1 MAAVQLDH
9 VNIRTARLA
18 ECVDFYGNILGLTIA
33 LPPMAS
39 DLTKG
44 AYVLDERGAAILH
57 LVGTDKVVEG
67 SGPVRGAAQ
76 RGMIDHFALRCA
88 DPEAYAQR
96 LTEHGCTF
104 SRQDVPAIGMHLIF
118 VRDPNDV
125 MVELGFPLGSR
136 PKE

>member
-18 ECVDFYGNILGLTIA
+18 ECVDFYGNILGLKIA
-33 LPPMAS
+33 PPPMAS

-44 AYVLDERGAAILH
+44 AYVLDERGVAIVH

-76 RGMIDHFALRCA
+76 RGMIDHFALRCT
-88 DPEAYAQR
+88 DPEPYVQR
-96 LTEHGCTF
+96 LTANGCDYA
-104 SRQDVPAIGMHLIF
+104 RQDLPEIGRASCRER
-118 VRDPNDV
+118 VWQS
-125 MVELGFPLGSR
+125 VEISVGAVSL
-136 PKE
+136 KKKTK